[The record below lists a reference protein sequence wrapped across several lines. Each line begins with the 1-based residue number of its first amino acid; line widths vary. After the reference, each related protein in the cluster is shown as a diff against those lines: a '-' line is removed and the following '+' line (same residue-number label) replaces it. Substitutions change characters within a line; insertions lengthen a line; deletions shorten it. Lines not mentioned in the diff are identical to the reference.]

1 MKTDYEKQAE
11 KFLADTNS
19 TLTIEFLKNDY
30 HFDGDKDKRDI
41 YTCTLKRGSRKYKF
55 NFGQSIAKSGFYFT
69 VGRSK
74 FEIDRKHIDSKYIF
88 SICRNINAGFE
99 LSKDTIHKPE
109 EPTAYDIL
117 ACLTKFNPYTF
128 EDFCSE
134 YGYDTDSR
142 RAKKTYKAVQ
152 KEYNSLAAM
161 YSDSE
166 MELMAEIQ

>member
-55 NFGQSIAKSGFYFT
+55 NFGQSISNSQHYQGKGTKNTFSLNGSPII
-69 VGRSK
+69 GNKRI
-74 FEIDRKHIDSKYIF
+74 IDLDMYMPYLFLVEGKK
-88 SICRNINAGFE
+88 
-99 LSKDTIHKPE
+99 
-109 EPTAYDIL
+109 PTAYDIL
-117 ACLTKFNPYTF
+117 ACLTKYNPYTF

>member
-1 MKTDYEKQAE
+1 MRTEYEKQAE

-19 TLTIEFLKNDY
+19 TLSIEFLKNDY

-55 NFGQSIAKSGFYFT
+55 NFGQSIANSQQYEDTQKKGCTYT
-69 VGRSK
+69 MNGNAITGNYKVLD
-74 FEIDRKHIDSKYIF
+74 IAKY
-88 SICRNINAGFE
+88 SSWLKLKKGTA
-99 LSKDTIHKPE
+99 
-109 EPTAYDIL
+109 PTAYDIL
-117 ACLTKFNPYTF
+117 ACLTKYDPYTF

-161 YSDSE
+161 YSDLE